1 MGKNTDKLFITHS
14 EWSGPDRH
22 SGAGGI
28 STRKADHS
36 KQARRLPFFY
46 CALSLQPFETAVCD
60 VHGNIFDKR
69 QIETWLDK
77 RGTNPVTGAKIIMD
91 DLISLNFQKDEEGH
105 YIDPVTFKVLTPNT
119 HIVTIKTSGNVF
131 SWETVEQ
138 LNIKAKN
145 WQDILT
151 GEKFSRKEILTLQD
165 PMHVA
170 SDSTIVKEPDV
181 KISSGK
187 KESLKRPAPDSASPS
202 SSTKRA
208 ALPFNASVSTNGRA
222 AMSLTSTAATPYTK
236 SERQILT
243 DEEYLLKPRRVQEM
257 GYVQIRTNLGDLNV
271 ELNTGYAPRTVYN
284 FVKLAE
290 KGYYKDVKFHRNIKH
305 FMIQG
310 GDPTGTGRGGQSYWG
325 KPFEDE
331 FNSPLSHDARGVLS
345 MANKGKNTNTSQFFL
360 IYRPKP
366 QLDRKHTIFGKVIG
380 GIDVL
385 DKLENSPTDA
395 SDRPL
400 KDIVINDVL
409 VIIDPFKE
417 YMEKIRENR
426 DPDSKD
432 SRKETKTTPKNNTLD
447 DTVTWSGKVLNAKS
461 GAVSTRKRE
470 VGKYL

>member
-36 KQARRLPFFY
+36 KQARRLPFSY
-46 CALSLQPFETAVCD
+46 CALSLQPFEAAVCD
-60 VHGNIFDKR
+60 VHGNIFDKT

-77 RGTNPVTGAKIIMD
+77 FGTNPVTGEKIIMD
-91 DLISLNFQKDEEGH
+91 DLISLNFQKDEEGR
-105 YIDPVTFKVLTPNT
+105 YIDPVTFKVFTPNT
-119 HIVTIKTSGNVF
+119 HIVTIKPSGNVF
-131 SWETVEQ
+131 SWETVEL

-145 WQDILT
+145 WQDIVS

-165 PMHVA
+165 PMNVA
-170 SDSTIVKEPDV
+170 TDSTIVKAADA
-181 KISSGK
+181 KISSRK
-187 KESLKRPAPDSASPS
+187 EESLKRPAPDSASPL

-222 AMSLTSTAATPYTK
+222 AMSLTSTASTPYTK

-243 DEEYLLKPRRVQEM
+243 DEEYLLKPRRVKEM
-257 GYVQIRTNLGDLNV
+257 GYVQIRTNLGNLNV
-271 ELNTGYAPRTVYN
+271 ELNTEYAPRTVYN

-290 KGYYKDVKFHRNIKH
+290 KGYYKNVKFHRNIKH

-331 FNSPLSHDARGVLS
+331 FNSPLSHDARGVLA

-385 DKLENSPTDA
+385 DKFENAPTDA

-400 KDIVINDVL
+400 KDIVISDVL
-409 VIIDPFKE
+409 VIIDPFKV
-417 YMEKIRENR
+417 YMEKIRANR
-426 DPDSKD
+426 DPNSKD
-432 SRKETKTTPKNNTLD
+432 SGKETTTTLNNKGLD

-461 GAVSTRKRE
+461 GAVSTRTRE